1 MPIDYEVVEGA
12 LRINALNWAIEPS
25 IENSEACMAIVIDK
39 LLEVKNVEKII
50 IVETRESEYDYD
62 QVKIL
67 MEIANAY
74 NKILNEDN
82 VLSLSNLGPP
92 EAEKLFPKRLSDL
105 QFLILEVLR
114 KDPIGAY
121 VKVQKMIIHEK
132 VSAER
137 NPQFEKNFTH
147 YIDHALL
154 PIEKILSGC
163 KLIQIAKPQLS
174 SFKFG
179 DRKIYREVFHPMV
192 KPNFMLTRYMTT
204 YPKGGQRIDRYNI
217 GKNIL
222 VEIFRVPGK
231 VRYVYHIIP
240 PEFTLSEDK
249 YSILDNARRYLAAHR
264 PSETEFTEPEKA
276 REVFMN
282 IGRDLIREL
291 VKNYGMELSNKE
303 IEELA
308 TILSRYTT
316 GFGVL
321 ELLLADEKIQDIFI
335 NAPIGLNPIYINH
348 SDFEECETNLIPT
361 KEDGEAWATRFR
373 LFSGRPLD
381 EANPVLDTELDVPGG
396 RARVAAITRTLSPYG
411 LAYAFRRHRDKP
423 WTFPLYLNVK
433 YFNPLYAGLMSFI
446 IDGGRAILVAGGRGS
461 GKTSL
466 LNAMM
471 LEIMRKFRICVQED
485 TLELSV
491 PVMMQLGYDIQ
502 RLKSR
507 SVITRIESELSADD
521 ALRTALRLGDS
532 VLIVGEVRSLEG
544 RALFEAM
551 RIGALANV
559 VAGTIHGESAYG
571 VYDRIVNDL
580 GVVPTSFKAIDLITI
595 CGMLKTP
602 DGLHRFRRV
611 TEVTE
616 VRKQWKHDP
625 ADEGG
630 FVNLMEYSAKEDTLK
645 PTDTLTDG
653 ESLVLNEIAKRVK
666 EWHGDWDAVWENI
679 LLRGKIKQ
687 TIVDYAKQLNRSD
700 ILEASWVVES
710 NEIFHTISEQVREE
724 LGALD
729 SGEIYKKWVE
739 WFKDRLK
746 REE

>member
-50 IVETRESEYDYD
+50 IAETRESEYDYE
-62 QVKIL
+62 QVKLL

-74 NKILNEDN
+74 NKILNEEN
-82 VLSLSNLGPP
+82 ILSISNLGPP
-92 EAEKLFPKRLSDL
+92 EAEKLFPKRLSDI

-114 KDPIGAY
+114 RDPVGAY
-121 VKVQKMIIHEK
+121 ARLQRMINHERT
-132 VSAER
+132 SLEN
-137 NPQFEKNFTH
+137 NPQYQKVYTH
-147 YIDHALL
+147 YLDNALL
-154 PIEKILSGC
+154 PIEKILSDC
-163 KLIQIAKPQLS
+163 KLIQIAKPSLS
-174 SFKFG
+174 TFKFG
-179 DRKIYREVFHPMV
+179 DRKIYREIFHPLI
-192 KPNFMLTRYMTT
+192 KPNFMLTRYMTA
-204 YPKGGQRIDRYNI
+204 YPKGGQRITKYVI

-222 VEIFRVPGK
+222 VEVFKVPEK
-231 VRYVYHIIP
+231 VRYVYHITP

-249 YSILDNARRYLAAHR
+249 YSILDTARRYLAAHR

-276 REVFMN
+276 RDVFMN
-282 IGRDLIREL
+282 IGRDLIKEL
-291 VKNYGMELSNKE
+291 AKSRRLELTTKE

-361 KEDGEAWATRFR
+361 KDDAEAWATRFR

-381 EANPVLDTELDVPGG
+381 EANPVLDTELNVPGG

-433 YFNPLYAGLMSFI
+433 FFNPLYAGLMSFI
-446 IDGGRAILVAGGRGS
+446 IDGGRALLVAGGRGS

-466 LNAMM
+466 LNAMI
-471 LEIMRKFRICVQED
+471 LEIMRKFRIVVQED
-485 TLELSV
+485 TLEISV
-491 PVMMQLGYDIQ
+491 PMMMQIGYDIQ

-507 SVITRIESELSADD
+507 SVITRIEAELSADD
-521 ALRTALRLGDS
+521 ALRTGLRLGDS

-551 RIGALANV
+551 RIGALSNV

-616 VRKQWKHDP
+616 VRKHWKHDP

-653 ESLVLNEIAKRVK
+653 ESIVLNDISKRVK

-687 TIVDYAKQLNRSD
+687 TIVDFAKQLNRAD
-700 ILEASWVVES
+700 ILEANYVVES

-724 LGALD
+724 LGGLD
-729 SGEIYKKWVE
+729 SKEIYKRWLE
-739 WFKDRLK
+739 WLK
-746 REE
+746 GKLK